1 MFGNKPVSRL
11 KHPSLYL
18 DWYVHVPKV
27 KYDFRSSGLST
38 FKCDVALG
46 EVDLGVNHA
55 HGNPET
61 VRLLAKRYHVSAEN
75 VFTSSEGASGQNTR
89 ITRVLAEK
97 NPGKNEAV
105 VEYPTY
111 EPLLRQVQEHFPFVK
126 RLTRE
131 ENEDYR
137 LDADRLRKIVSKK
150 TGLLVLT
157 NPHLPSGAV
166 SGSSE
171 LREVM
176 NVAREHDFYVLCDE
190 IYAEFNRSAIPT
202 IFSMDKKLGIVTT
215 SFTKAYGLGGLKMG
229 VGLAHKELVDELYA
243 DTLST
248 VGVFSNIVEITAAK
262 LLSKSYNA
270 MEGHKEE
277 YLKLKKNAKKL
288 LNEKGFE
295 YFTGDSCITF
305 WVKLPVRDTYKW
317 TNQHAI
323 KHHSWAAVPGA
334 FFLFESNYKLMES
347 NRIRLGLGSL
357 NPEEP
362 ELHEAFEAL
371 EKAVQTA

>member
-1 MFGNKPVSRL
+1 M
-11 KHPSLYL
+11 KHPSSYL

-38 FKCDVALG
+38 FKYRVDLG
-46 EVDLGVNHA
+46 EVDLAVNHA

-61 VRLLAKRYHVSAEN
+61 VRLLARRYGVEAEN

-89 ITRVLAEK
+89 IARVLAEK
-97 NPGKNEAV
+97 NPEKNEAV

-111 EPLLRQVQEHFPFVK
+111 EPLLRQVQEHFPTVK

-157 NPHLPSGAV
+157 NPHLPTGAMSGP
-166 SGSSE
+166 SE

-176 NVAREHDFYVLCDE
+176 SIAQEHRFYVVCDE
-190 IYAEFNRSAIPT
+190 IYAEFNRRAIPT
-202 IFSMDKKLGIVTT
+202 IFSLDNELGIVTT
-215 SFTKAYGLGGLKMG
+215 SFSKAYGLGGLKMG
-229 VGLAHKELVDELYA
+229 VGIASKELVDELYA

-248 VGVFSNIVEITAAK
+248 VGVSANIVEITAAK
-262 LLSKSYNA
+262 LLSTSHDA
-270 MEGHKEE
+270 MEKHKEK
-277 YLKLKKNAKKL
+277 YLRLKKNAEKL
-288 LNEKGFE
+288 LNERGFE

-305 WVKLPVRDTYKW
+305 WVKLPVKDTYKW
-317 TNQHAI
+317 VNQHAI
-323 KHHSWAAVPGA
+323 KRHSWAAVPGA
-334 FFLFESNYKLMES
+334 FFLFENDYRLVGS
-347 NRIRLGLGSL
+347 NRVRLGVGSL
-357 NPEEP
+357 DPNEP
-362 ELHEAFEAL
+362 KLAEAFEVF
-371 EKAVQTA
+371 EKAVRTA